1 MKLTIKNKLIL
12 IGGVVVIGL
21 GLLFIISMAN
31 SNKIVKLHN
40 IQSKLKDI
48 QSSMLQLRRNEKDFL
63 LRKDIKYLDKFNK
76 NSETSLAA
84 VKELKG
90 SLSSSDIPLGNI
102 TSVETNLKE
111 YQAAYNKLVN
121 ASVNKGLDKTSG
133 HYGKL
138 RTATHNMEESITNAK
153 DLSSQVLLLTLRRHE
168 KDFMLRNEEK
178 YIAKLKNTAVQLE
191 QQLNSA
197 QTQQQLKAYLDE
209 IDSFFIISQEI
220 GLTSKL
226 GIQGEMRAVVH
237 KVEDDLKQEVKRIDK
252 YIEENIANSSVQYS
266 MITLAFSLFIVASI
280 TFIAKQIITPL
291 NNFSNRIISIRS
303 ANDLSQRITESDDE
317 IGLAAKEF
325 NSFMIHFQN
334 LVTNINDIVLSLR
347 ESTEIV
353 SNSVLKTTDGL
364 KSQTLEG
371 DMVTT
376 AIKEMGSS
384 ANEIA
389 DNAHNTKQKTDQAVT
404 NANIGQNRLD
414 STISNINQLSEE
426 LINAGERVNFLQEK
440 STGITSVLE
449 VIKGIADQTNLLALN
464 AAIEAAR
471 AGEQGRGFA
480 VVADEVRTLAVR
492 TQDSTS
498 EISNIINELQSTTVD
513 IVNTVNQCKEQGLE
527 SVSQA
532 KETES
537 VLHNIISDVND
548 IANMTMV
555 VATAVEEQSSVV
567 QEVDRNIV
575 RIRDI
580 GEQVSNDAQ
589 DNANASE
596 LVTQL
601 AQTLDKEARVFT
613 V

>member
-21 GLLFIISMAN
+21 SLLFAISMAN
-31 SNKIVKLHN
+31 SNKTVRLHSV
-40 IQSKLKDI
+40 QSQLKDI
-48 QSSMLQLRRNEKDFL
+48 QSSILQLRRNEKDFL
-63 LRKDIKYLDKFNK
+63 LRKDMKYLDKFNK
-76 NSETSLAA
+76 NSKALLA
-84 VKELKG
+84 VVVDLKTN
-90 SLSSSDIPLGNI
+90 LSTSDIPLGNI
-102 TSVETNLKE
+102 NNVESNLKE

-121 ASVNKGLDKTSG
+121 AWVNKGLNKTSG

-138 RTATHNMEESITNAK
+138 REATHNIEESITSAK

-178 YIAKLKNTAVQLE
+178 YISKLKKTAKQLE
-191 QQLNSA
+191 QQLNTT
-197 QTQQQLKAYLDE
+197 QTKQQLIAYLNE

-226 GIQGEMRAVVH
+226 GLQGEMRGVVH
-237 KVEDDLKQEVKRIDK
+237 KAEDDLKLEVKRIAQ
-252 YIEENIANSSVQYS
+252 YIEENIASASVQY
-266 MITLAFSLFIVASI
+266 TLVTLIFSLFIVGSI

-303 ANDLSQRITESDDE
+303 ANDLSQRITESNDE

-325 NSFMIHFQN
+325 NGFMIHFQN

-347 ESTEIV
+347 ASTDIV
-353 SNSVLKTTDGL
+353 ANSVLKTTDGL
-364 KSQTLEG
+364 KSQSIEG
-371 DMVTT
+371 DLVTT
-376 AIKEMGSS
+376 AIKEMGAS
-384 ANEIA
+384 ADEIA
-389 DNAHNTKQKTDQAVT
+389 ENALNTKHKTDQAVS

-426 LINAGERVNFLQEK
+426 LINAGDRVSFLQEK

-449 VIKGIADQTNLLALN
+449 VIKSIADQTNLLALN

-498 EISNIINELQSTTVD
+498 EISNIINELQTTTVD
-513 IVNTVNQCKEQGLE
+513 IVDTVNQCKEQGLE

-537 VLHNIISDVND
+537 VLHDIIADVND

-555 VATAVEEQSSVV
+555 VATSVEEQSSIVH
-567 QEVDRNIV
+567 EVERNIV

-589 DNANASE
+589 DNANSSE
-596 LVTQL
+596 QVAQL
-601 AQTLDKEARVFT
+601 AQTLNQEAKVFT

>member
-21 GLLFIISMAN
+21 SLLFAISMAN
-31 SNKIVKLHN
+31 SNKTVQLHS
-40 IQSKLKDI
+40 IQSQLKDI
-48 QSSMLQLRRNEKDFL
+48 QSSILQLRRNEKDFL
-63 LRKDIKYLDKFNK
+63 LRKDMKYLDKFNK
-76 NSETSLAA
+76 NSKALLA
-84 VKELKG
+84 VVVDLKTN
-90 SLSSSDIPLGNI
+90 LSASDIPLGNI
-102 TSVETNLKE
+102 NNVESNLKE
-111 YQAAYNKLVN
+111 YQAAYIKLVN
-121 ASVNKGLDKTSG
+121 AWVNKGLNKTSG

-138 RTATHNMEESITNAK
+138 REATHNIEESITSAK

-178 YIAKLKNTAVQLE
+178 YISKLKKTAKQLE
-191 QQLNSA
+191 QQLNTT
-197 QTQQQLKAYLDE
+197 QTKQQLIAYLNE

-226 GIQGEMRAVVH
+226 GLQGEMRGVVH
-237 KVEDDLKQEVKRIDK
+237 KAEDDLKLEVKRIAQ
-252 YIEENIANSSVQYS
+252 YIEENIASASVQY
-266 MITLAFSLFIVASI
+266 TLVTLIFSLFIVGSI

-303 ANDLSQRITESDDE
+303 ANDLSQRITESNDE

-325 NSFMIHFQN
+325 NGFMIHFQN

-347 ESTEIV
+347 ASTDIV
-353 SNSVLKTTDGL
+353 ANSVLKTTDGL
-364 KSQTLEG
+364 KSQSIEG
-371 DMVTT
+371 DLVTT
-376 AIKEMGSS
+376 AIKEMGAS
-384 ANEIA
+384 ADEIA
-389 DNAHNTKQKTDQAVT
+389 ENALNTKHKTDQAVS

-426 LINAGERVNFLQEK
+426 LINAGDRVSFLQEK

-449 VIKGIADQTNLLALN
+449 VIKSIADQTNLLALN

-498 EISNIINELQSTTVD
+498 EISNIINELQTTTVD
-513 IVNTVNQCKEQGLE
+513 IVDTVNQCKEQGLE

-537 VLHNIISDVND
+537 VLHDIIADVND

-555 VATAVEEQSSVV
+555 VATSVEEQSSIVH
-567 QEVDRNIV
+567 EVERNIV

-589 DNANASE
+589 DNASSSE
-596 LVTQL
+596 QVAQL
-601 AQTLDKEARVFT
+601 AQTLNQEAKVFT